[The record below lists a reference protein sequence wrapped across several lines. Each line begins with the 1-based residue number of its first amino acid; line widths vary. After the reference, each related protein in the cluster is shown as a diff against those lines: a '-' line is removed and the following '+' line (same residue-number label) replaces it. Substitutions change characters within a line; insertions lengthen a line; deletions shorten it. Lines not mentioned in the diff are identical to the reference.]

1 MIWYLIFTYA
11 VLALILWVQSIRD
24 IINTNFQSQPL
35 KYTWLVIVI
44 LFPVVGAIV
53 FFQLKKRLTGNPR
66 VFKPD
71 FENIEK
77 NWINNMFDL
86 IKILLVVALVLFLA
100 GFIFGIL
107 FKIGLIALVVL
118 AGIYLFQRVFGNW
131 KFEFTYRSFYFSDW
145 WSPLMKYSPMKRN
158 WLMNNK
164 LKI

>member
-66 VFKPD
+66 VFKP
-71 FENIEK
+71 
-77 NWINNMFDL
+77 
-86 IKILLVVALVLFLA
+86 A
-100 GFIFGIL
+100 
-107 FKIGLIALVVL
+107 
-118 AGIYLFQRVFGNW
+118 FGNV
-131 KFEFTYRSFYFSDW
+131 EE
-145 WSPLMKYSPMKRN
+145 N
-158 WLMNNK
+158 
-164 LKI
+164 